1 MHIRKTLF
9 AAIAAFALPLTMQAQ
24 EDITVHDNLLNADE
38 TIGLPE
44 GMLID
49 EDSLL
54 SDWQARNY
62 LFPDTTCENP
72 NYNPTYAPE
81 VYRERLQ
88 RLPTIVEMT
97 YNEIVQSFIDRY
109 CGKGRRQVSAMLGAA
124 NLYVPLFEQ
133 TLDEY
138 GLPLEL
144 KFLPVIESALIP
156 DAVSPAGAAGLWQ
169 LMLATGKQYNLQVDS
184 RVDERRDPIK
194 STDAAARL
202 LRDLFKIY
210 GDWHLVL
217 AAYNCGP
224 GNVNKAIHRAGG
236 ERNYWK
242 IYPFLPKETRGY
254 VPAFIAATYVMNYYC
269 DHNICPMRTKY
280 PIQTDTVM
288 VNSDVDLRQVGEVCG
303 LDMAIVKALNP
314 QYKTNVVPG
323 SWSPCAIRLPQA
335 DVPKFITME
344 QNIRSG
350 AAQTYVNDFAQQTID
365 PVNADNTRQGRPEV
379 KPVQPRSH
387 AAAPAA
393 KPAPK
398 VAPKAQPKTQPA
410 PPVKKDVAKND
421 KAKTFEN
428 ATRSKATK
436 QTAAA
441 KPAAKETRATE
452 TASTKTSKKRHAKDV
467 ATTEKNARGASA
479 KAARGKA
486 KAEPEPEPSAKSAKG
501 KAATT
506 KAGRGKTKAEPE
518 TPAKSVK
525 GKAATAKTA
534 RGKAKDEP
542 EAPAKTTKGRNA
554 KTGKA
559 RAEEAEAPAQSAGKG
574 KASSKANKGKAAE
587 PDAKAKGTK
596 GTAAK
601 TGKAK
606 AAEPAASTKSSKGKA
621 ASSTKAAS
629 KTSSKK
635 SKK

>member
-24 EDITVHDNLLNADE
+24 EDITIHDNLLNADE

-365 PVNADNTRQGRPEV
+365 PVSADNTRQGRPEV
-379 KPVQPRSH
+379 KPVQPRNNTP
-387 AAAPAA
+387 APAA
-393 KPAPK
+393 KAAPK
-398 VAPKAQPKTQPA
+398 TAPKPQPKTQPA
-410 PPVKKDVAKND
+410 APVKKEVAKSD

-441 KPAAKETRATE
+441 KPAAKETRAKE
-452 TASTKTSKKRHAKDV
+452 TASTKTTKRRHSKDV
-467 ATTEKNARGASA
+467 ATTEKNVRGASA

-486 KAEPEPEPSAKSAKG
+486 KAEPEPPAKSAKGKAANTKTGRDKAKAEAEPSAKSAKG
-501 KAATT
+501 KAAT
-506 KAGRGKTKAEPE
+506 
-518 TPAKSVK
+518 AKNRR
-525 GKAATAKTA
+525 AKEQA
-534 RGKAKDEP
+534 EP
-542 EAPAKTTKGRNA
+542 EAPAKTTKGRTA

-559 RAEEAEAPAQSAGKG
+559 KAVEAEAPAKSAGKG

-587 PDAKAKGTK
+587 PAANAKGTK

>member
-24 EDITVHDNLLNADE
+24 EDITIHDNLLNADE

-379 KPVQPRSH
+379 KPVQPRNNTP
-387 AAAPAA
+387 APAA
-393 KPAPK
+393 KAAPK
-398 VAPKAQPKTQPA
+398 TAPKPQPKTQPA
-410 PPVKKDVAKND
+410 APVKKEVAKSD

-441 KPAAKETRATE
+441 KPAAKETRAKE
-452 TASTKTSKKRHAKDV
+452 TASTKTTKRRHSKDV
-467 ATTEKNARGASA
+467 ATTEKNVRGASA

-486 KAEPEPEPSAKSAKG
+486 KAEPEPPAKSVKGKAANTKTGRGKAKAEAEPSAKSAKG
-501 KAATT
+501 KAAT
-506 KAGRGKTKAEPE
+506 
-518 TPAKSVK
+518 
-525 GKAATAKTA
+525 AKTA
-534 RGKAKDEP
+534 REKAKDEP
-542 EAPAKTTKGRNA
+542 EVPAKTTKGRGVKA
-554 KTGKA
+554 GKA
-559 RAEEAEAPAQSAGKG
+559 KAVEAEAPAKSAGKG

-587 PDAKAKGTK
+587 PAANAKGTK
-596 GTAAK
+596 ETAAK

-606 AAEPAASTKSSKGKA
+606 AAEPAASAKSSKGKA

>member
-1 MHIRKTLF
+1 
-9 AAIAAFALPLTMQAQ
+9 
-24 EDITVHDNLLNADE
+24 
-38 TIGLPE
+38 
-44 GMLID
+44 
-49 EDSLL
+49 
-54 SDWQARNY
+54 
-62 LFPDTTCENP
+62 
-72 NYNPTYAPE
+72 
-81 VYRERLQ
+81 
-88 RLPTIVEMT
+88 
-97 YNEIVQSFIDRY
+97 
-109 CGKGRRQVSAMLGAA
+109 
-124 NLYVPLFEQ
+124 
-133 TLDEY
+133 
-138 GLPLEL
+138 
-144 KFLPVIESALIP
+144 
-156 DAVSPAGAAGLWQ
+156 
-169 LMLATGKQYNLQVDS
+169 MLATGKQYNLQVDS

-398 VAPKAQPKTQPA
+398 AAPKAQPKTQPA

-436 QTAAA
+436 QTVAA

-486 KAEPEPEPSAKSAKG
+486 KAEPETPAKSAKG

-506 KAGRGKTKAEPE
+506 KAGRGKAKAEPE
-518 TPAKSVK
+518 PSAKSAK
-525 GKAATAKTA
+525 GKTATTKTA

-542 EAPAKTTKGRNA
+542 EVPAKTTKGRGVKA
-554 KTGKA
+554 GKA
-559 RAEEAEAPAQSAGKG
+559 KAVEAEAPAKSAGKG

-606 AAEPAASTKSSKGKA
+606 AAEPAASAKSSKGKA